1 MAFSKEDLAQ
11 IISGK
16 ARELCTPEASQQ
28 RSVHNMSGGNRL
40 NEDYNRGYED
50 ENFRDPFV
58 NDSSYESYETTP
70 LVNNGKDIQ
79 ISAKRVAESN
89 LPDAIKKMMIENPID
104 VTPMNPHKSVLSGL
118 NIQSPKRQEN
128 IKETYQPQIN
138 NNGGIDYSLIKLI
151 IEECVDR
158 KMKEYMGKQSLNEN
172 TLKTIGLS
180 EGKIKL
186 VDNKGNVFMSKLE
199 YQGNINDK
207 KK

>member
-16 ARELCTPEASQQ
+16 ARELCTPEALQQ
-28 RSVHNMSGGNRL
+28 RSVHNISGGNRL
-40 NEDYNRGYED
+40 NEDYNEGYGD
-50 ENFRDPFV
+50 ENYHDPFV
-58 NDSSYESYETTP
+58 NDSSYEITP
-70 LVNNGKDIQ
+70 SMNNSKDMQ
-79 ISAKRVAESN
+79 ISAKRVAESK
-89 LPDAIKKMMIENPID
+89 LPDTIKKMMIENPID
-104 VTPMNPHKSVLSGL
+104 VSGLDPHKSVLSGL

-128 IKETYQPQIN
+128 IKETYQPQMNIN
-138 NNGGIDYSLIKLI
+138 NGVDYSLIKVI
-151 IEECVDR
+151 IEECIDR
-158 KMKEYMGKQSLNEN
+158 KMKEYVSKQSLNEN

-186 VDNKGNVFMSKLE
+186 VDNKGNVFISKLE